1 MCDPGTTVW
10 ADAALLRRALSNLI
24 MNAIKYSPDGGLITI
39 QADKLADG
47 VMISVTDQGVGIDQ
61 EHLDRLYDRFYRVA
75 ETKFLH
81 KKGIGLGLSI
91 VKSIMDLHGGSV
103 MIGSELHHGTKVTLK
118 FPLMTEGQA

>member
-1 MCDPGTTVW
+1 
-10 ADAALLRRALSNLI
+10 
-24 MNAIKYSPDGGLITI
+24 MNAIKYSPDGGMITI
-39 QADKLADG
+39 QADKG
-47 VMISVTDQGVGIDQ
+47 PTEVTISVTDQGVGIDQ

-91 VKSIMDLHGGSV
+91 VKSIMDLHGGTV
-103 MIGSELHHGTKVTLK
+103 IIESELHHGTKVTLK